1 MMFKPFL
8 RNAAIA
14 TLLVTGTAGSAIAQ
28 DNASGT
34 IVEVATS
41 TDSLSTLVSAVEA
54 AGLAETLSGEGP
66 FTVFAPTN
74 EAFEALPDGTLDT
87 LLEAENKAQLEG
99 ILTYHVVPTE
109 AKAEAVVKMIED
121 DGGEHPVTTV
131 NGAELT
137 LSMEGENVVVTDAAG
152 NKATVTQADVE
163 ASNGVVHV
171 IDAVLMP
178 EAM

>member
-1 MMFKPFL
+1 MLKPLL
-8 RNAAIA
+8 RNAAMA
-14 TLLVTGTAGSAIAQ
+14 TLLVTASAGYAFAQDEGQTIAELAGSTE
-28 DNASGT
+28 N
-34 IVEVATS
+34 
-41 TDSLSTLVSAVEA
+41 LSTLASAVEA
-54 AGLAETLSGEGP
+54 AGLAETLGGEGP

-74 EAFEALPDGTLDT
+74 EAFDALPEGTLDT
-87 LLEAENKAQLEG
+87 LLEEENQAQLEG

-109 AKAEAVVKMIED
+109 AASDAVVQMIED

-137 LSMEGENVVVTDAAG
+137 LSMDGDNVVITDAAG
-152 NKATVTQADVE
+152 NTATVTQADVD

>member
-1 MMFKPFL
+1 MLKSLL
-8 RNAAIA
+8 RSTAAA
-14 TLLVTGTAGSAIAQ
+14 TLIVSASAGLAFAQ
-28 DNASGT
+28 DEGQT
-34 IVEVATS
+34 IAELAGATE
-41 TDSLSTLVSAVEA
+41 SLSTLASAVEA
-54 AGLAETLSGEGP
+54 AGLAETLGGEGP
-66 FTVFAPTN
+66 YTVFAPTN

-87 LLEAENKAQLEG
+87 LLEEENQAQLQG
-99 ILTYHVVPTE
+99 ILTYHVVETE
-109 AKAEAVVKMIED
+109 ATSDAVVQMIED

-137 LSMEGENVVVTDAAG
+137 LSMDGETVVITDAAG
-152 NKATVTQADVE
+152 NTATVTQADIE